1 MKKLLVLS
9 AAILFAFTM
18 NAQKFGV
25 KAGYNMS
32 GYLINFYSPDGSKMS
47 TGFNFG
53 LVGEM
58 PVNDMMSLRADVT
71 FNQLGS
77 DYDSKD
83 ETDANWPYRALGME
97 YKYNQNINYLQIGIS
112 PKFSFGPAYAF
123 VGPYFAYALSASQKG
138 TWEGTSPVG
147 YPVAGTGTVD
157 LFSDPKIYNPAEA
170 YSDTNNAGGT
180 GDLINKMDVGLNLGV
195 GADFSGVFVELN
207 AGMGL
212 LNFINTGSTYYSA
225 TNYATKDDK
234 TVAITG
240 DASQKNIYFGLSVGY
255 LLGGK

>member
-53 LVGEM
+53 LVGEY

-77 DYDSKD
+77 DYDSRD
-83 ETDANWPYRALGME
+83 ETDANWPARAYYE
-97 YKYNQNINYLQIGIS
+97 YDYKQNINYLQIGIS

-123 VGPYFAYALSASQKG
+123 VGPYFAYALKG
-138 TWEGTSPVG
+138 NETSKITPTSGDVQEW
-147 YPVAGTGTVD
+147 TVD
-157 LFSDPKIYNPAEA
+157 IFSDPRTDVDPTKPL
-170 YSDTNNAGGT
+170 SDDNNFGGS
-180 GDLINKMDVGLNLGV
+180 GDLYNKMDVGFNLGL
-195 GADFSGVFVELN
+195 GANFSGVFVELN

-212 LNFINTGSTYYSA
+212 MNFINTGSTSYSA
-225 TNYATKDDK
+225 TSYATKDDA

-240 DASQKNIYFGLSVGY
+240 DASQKNIFFGLSVGY

>member
-58 PVNDMMSLRADVT
+58 PVNDMMSLRADVG

-77 DYDSKD
+77 DYDSRD
-83 ETDANWPYRALGME
+83 ETDANWPYRALGLE
-97 YKYNQNINYLQIGIS
+97 YAYNQNINYLQIGIS
-112 PKFSFGPAYAF
+112 PKFGFGPAYVF
-123 VGPYFAYALSASQKG
+123 VGPYFAYALQGNQSA
-138 TWEGTSPVG
+138 TWDANGTSQ
-147 YPVAGTGTVD
+147 TGTLD
-157 LFSDPKIYNPAEA
+157 IFSDPNPSFDFTQA
-170 YSDTNNAGGT
+170 YSDTNNEG
-180 GDLINKMDVGLNLGV
+180 
-195 GADFSGVFVELN
+195 
-207 AGMGL
+207 
-212 LNFINTGSTYYSA
+212 
-225 TNYATKDDK
+225 
-234 TVAITG
+234 
-240 DASQKNIYFGLSVGY
+240 
-255 LLGGK
+255 

>member
-1 MKKLLVLS
+1 MIRRPPRS
-9 AAILFAFTM
+9 TLFPYTTLFR
-18 NAQKFGV
+18 
-25 KAGYNMS
+25 S
-32 GYLINFYSPDGSKMS
+32 
-47 TGFNFG
+47 FNFG
-53 LVGEM
+53 LLGEY

-97 YKYNQNINYLQIGIS
+97 YSYNQNINYLQIGIS

-123 VGPYFAYALSASQKG
+123 VGPYFAYALQGNQKATWDANG
-138 TWEGTSPVG
+138 TTQ
-147 YPVAGTGTVD
+147 TGTLD
-157 LFSDPKIYNPAEA
+157 IFSDPNASFDFTQA
-170 YSDTNNAGGT
+170 YSDTNNEGGS
-180 GDLINKMDVGLNLGV
+180 GDLYNKMDVGLNLGV
-195 GADFSGVFVELN
+195 GANFSGVFVELN

-255 LLGGK
+255 LMGGK

>member
-83 ETDANWPYRALGME
+83 ETDANWPYRALGLE

-123 VGPYFAYALSASQKG
+123 VGPYFAYAISGNKIATWETADASQ
-138 TWEGTSPVG
+138 
-147 YPVAGTGTVD
+147 TGTVD
-157 LFSDPKIYNPAEA
+157 IFSDPNPSFDFTQE
-170 YSDTNNAGGT
+170 YSDTNNEGGS
-180 GDLINKMDVGLNLGV
+180 GDLYNKIDVGLNLGV
-195 GADFSGVFVELN
+195 GANFSGVFVELN

-212 LNFINTGSTYYSA
+212 LNFINTGSTNYIAAS
-225 TNYATKDDK
+225 YATKDDQ

>member
-83 ETDANWPYRALGME
+83 ETDANWPLRALGME
-97 YKYNQNINYLQIGIS
+97 YKYDQNINYLQIGIS
-112 PKFSFGPAYAF
+112 PKFSFGPAYVF
-123 VGPYFAYALSASQKG
+123 VGPYFAYALQGNQKATWSTSSESQ
-138 TWEGTSPVG
+138 
-147 YPVAGTGTVD
+147 TGTLD
-157 LFSDPKIYNPAEA
+157 IFSDPNTSFNPLDT
-170 YSDTNNAGGT
+170 YSDTNNEGGK
-180 GDLINKMDVGLNLGV
+180 GDLYNKTDFGFNLGV
-195 GADFSGVFVELN
+195 GANFSGVFVELN
-207 AGMGL
+207 AGLGM
-212 LNFINTGSTYYSA
+212 LNFINTSSTNYSA

-240 DASQKNIYFGLSVGY
+240 DASQKNIFFGLSVGY
-255 LLGGK
+255 LLGGE

>member
-32 GYLINFYSPDGSKMS
+32 GYLINFYSPEGSKMS

-53 LVGEM
+53 LLGEY

-77 DYDSKD
+77 DYDSRD
-83 ETDANWPYRALGME
+83 ETDANWPMRAYFE
-97 YKYNQNINYLQIGIS
+97 YDYKQNINYLQIGIS

-123 VGPYFAYALSASQKG
+123 VGPYFAYALSSAEKITITPTTGDVQ
-138 TWEGTSPVG
+138 
-147 YPVAGTGTVD
+147 TGTVD
-157 LFSDPKIYNPAEA
+157 IFDDPATMDLTKPLSD
-170 YSDTNNAGGT
+170 DNNTGGT
-180 GDLINKMDVGLNLGV
+180 GDLHNKMDVGFNFGLG
-195 GADFSGVFVELN
+195 ANFSGVFVELN

-212 LNFINTGSTYYSA
+212 LNFINTGSKYYSA
-225 TNYATKDDK
+225 TNYATKEDK
-234 TVAITG
+234 TKAITG

-255 LLGGK
+255 LLGGE

>member
-32 GYLINFYSPDGSKMS
+32 GYLINFWSPDGSKMS

-83 ETDANWPYRALGME
+83 ETDANWPFRALGVE
-97 YKYNQNINYLQIGIS
+97 YNYNQNINYLQIGIS

-123 VGPYFAYALSASQKG
+123 VGPYFAYAISGNQIATWETADASQ
-138 TWEGTSPVG
+138 
-147 YPVAGTGTVD
+147 TGTVD
-157 LFSDPKIYNPAEA
+157 IFSDPNPSFDITQE
-170 YSDTNNAGGT
+170 YSDTNNEGGT
-180 GDLINKMDVGLNLGV
+180 GDLHNKTDFGFNLGV
-195 GADFSGVFVELN
+195 GANFSGVFVELN
-207 AGMGL
+207 AGLGMM
-212 LNFINTGSTYYSA
+212 NYINTDSQYYDA
-225 TNYATKDDK
+225 ANYATVDDP

-240 DASQKNIYFGLSVGY
+240 DATQKNIFFGFSVGY